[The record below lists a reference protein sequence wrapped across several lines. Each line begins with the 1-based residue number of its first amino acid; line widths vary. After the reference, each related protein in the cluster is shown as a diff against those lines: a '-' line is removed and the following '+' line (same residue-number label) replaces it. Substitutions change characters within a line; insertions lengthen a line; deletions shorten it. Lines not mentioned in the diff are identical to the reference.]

1 MVEVDAPE
9 ALTLRAIG
17 IGDAALGAEL
27 SRRVGWPYRR
37 EDWEFAIG
45 LGGGVVGVRDGKLVA
60 SALWWPY
67 GKSHATLGMII
78 VAPEAQGGG
87 IGRRLMQALLV
98 QAEGRSLML
107 NATAAGEPLYAK
119 SGFRPCGGVRQQH
132 GHVLAFAAPQLGAGE
147 RLRPASS
154 ADLPILEHLDRAA
167 TGLERGPSLAALLR
181 CGECLVLER
190 AGQPVGFSVLR
201 AFGRGQ
207 VIGPVV
213 AADEADARM
222 LIACWLHGRT
232 GQFIRVDLRLGS
244 GLGGWLEQVGLA
256 PAGDVVAMVR
266 GDLPAAPGPARV
278 HALIN
283 QALG

>member
-1 MVEVDAPE
+1 MAEIEAPV

-45 LGGGVVGVRDGKLVA
+45 LGHGVVGVRDGKLVA

-67 GKSHATLGMII
+67 GESHATLGMII
-78 VAPEAQGGG
+78 VVPEAQGGG

-107 NATAAGEPLYAK
+107 NATAAGEPLYVK
-119 SGFRPCGGVRQQH
+119 SGFRPYGGIRQHH
-132 GHVLAFAAPQLGAGE
+132 GHVLAVTAPQLGAGE

-154 ADLPILEHLDRAA
+154 ADLPTLERLDRAA
-167 TGLERGPSLAALLR
+167 TGLERGPTLAALLG
-181 CGECLVLER
+181 CGEGMVLER
-190 AGQPVGFSVLR
+190 AGQPVGFSILR
-201 AFGRGQ
+201 AFGRGH

-213 AADEADARM
+213 AADETDART
-222 LIACWLHGRT
+222 LIACWLRGRA
-232 GQFIRVDLRLGS
+232 GQFIRVDLPLSS
-244 GLGGWLEQVGLA
+244 GLGDWLVRHGLA

-266 GDLPAAPGPARV
+266 GDLPAAPGPARL